1 MEQYGVRMRLDDI
14 KSILPI
20 FAASLFMPSAFA
32 QSFSNTSLDKQLGA
46 DNVSGTFLD
55 TSGETGGGI
64 ETAST
69 KFIQIVVAVC
79 ALVGFILVA
88 KALYDL
94 YTVSSEGRGG
104 YMRPLIT
111 MIVGSALAIL
121 PYVTFVASNSVQSL
135 T

>member
-1 MEQYGVRMRLDDI
+1 MLLDNM

-20 FAASLFMPSAFA
+20 IMASLLAPAAYA

-46 DNVSGTFLD
+46 DNVSSTFID
-55 TSGETGGGI
+55 NTGETGGGI
-64 ETAST
+64 EAAST
-69 KFIQIVVAVC
+69 GFLKIVVAIC
-79 ALVGFILVA
+79 ALVGFVLVA

-94 YTVSSEGRGG
+94 YAVSSERQGS
-104 YMRPLIT
+104 YMRPLMT
-111 MIVGSALAIL
+111 MIAGSALAIL

>member
-1 MEQYGVRMRLDDI
+1 MRLDNI
-14 KSILPI
+14 KSTLPI
-20 FAASLFMPSAFA
+20 IAASLFMATAHA

-55 TSGETGGGI
+55 TTGETGGGI

-69 KFIQIVVAVC
+69 KFIKIVVAVC
-79 ALVGFILVA
+79 ALIGFILVS

-94 YTVSSEGRGG
+94 YTVSNEGRGG
-104 YMRPLIT
+104 YMRPLMT
-111 MIVGSALAIL
+111 MIAGSALAIL